1 MKRYFNIIVVFVAVI
16 LVLLS
21 SLVFKKY
28 ETLNLVKGQI
38 SIKEDEL
45 QYQEEY
51 FQKLKNISD
60 KLQENKDS
68 LLKIESALP
77 KSPQVPELLAF
88 IQKST
93 SQSGL
98 MLGDIN
104 LGLMSAEDNIKK
116 TKVNFILIGDYIG
129 LKKFISFIENSS
141 RLTDVNSIYFS
152 YPEKGEL
159 FKFNLKITAYS
170 Y

>member
-16 LVLLS
+16 LTLLS
-21 SLVFKKY
+21 TLVFKKY
-28 ETLNLVKGQI
+28 EALNLVKGQI

-51 FQKLKNISD
+51 FQKLKSISD

-77 KSPQVPELLAF
+77 ESPQVPELLAF
-88 IQKST
+88 IQKSA

-104 LGLMSAEDNIKK
+104 LGLMSTEDNINKI
-116 TKVNFILIGDYIG
+116 KVNFILIGDYIG
-129 LKKFISFIENSS
+129 FKKFIPFIENSS
-141 RLTDVNSIYFS
+141 RLININSIHFS

-159 FKFNLKITAYS
+159 FKFNFKITAYS

>member
-1 MKRYFNIIVVFVAVI
+1 MKRYFNIIIVLVAVV
-16 LVLLS
+16 LALLS

-28 ETLNLVKGQI
+28 ESLNLVRGRI

-45 QYQEEY
+45 QSQEEY
-51 FQKLKNISD
+51 FQKLKDVSD
-60 KLQENKDS
+60 KLQANKDS

-77 KSPQVPELLAF
+77 GSPQVPELLAF
-88 IQKST
+88 IQRSA

-98 MLGDIN
+98 VLGDIN

-116 TKVNFILIGDYIG
+116 TKVNFILSGEYIG
-129 LKKFISFIENSS
+129 LKKFIPFIENSS
-141 RLTDVNSIYFS
+141 RLIDVNSIHFS

-159 FKFNLKITAYS
+159 FKFNFKITAYS

>member
-1 MKRYFNIIVVFVAVI
+1 MKRYFNIIIVFIAVI

-21 SLVFKKY
+21 SSVFKKY
-28 ETLNLVKGQI
+28 ETLNLVRGQI

-51 FQKLKNISD
+51 FQKLKSISD
-60 KLQENKDS
+60 RLQENKDS

-77 KSPQVPELLAF
+77 ENPQIPELLAF

-98 MLGDIN
+98 MLGDVN
-104 LGLMSAEDNIKK
+104 LGSMSTENNINK
-116 TKVNFILIGDYIG
+116 TKVNFLMVGDYIG
-129 LKKFISFIENSS
+129 LKKFISLIENSS
-141 RLTDVNSIYFS
+141 RLTDITSIHFS
-152 YPEKGEL
+152 YPEEGEL

>member
-1 MKRYFNIIVVFVAVI
+1 MKRYFNIIILFVAVV
-16 LVLLS
+16 LALLS
-21 SLVFKKY
+21 SSVLKEY
-28 ETLNLVKGQI
+28 EALNLVKGQI

-51 FQKLKNISD
+51 FQKLKSISD
-60 KLQENKDS
+60 RLQENKDS

-77 KSPQVPELLAF
+77 ENPQIPELLAF
-88 IQKST
+88 IQRST

-98 MLGDIN
+98 MLGDVN
-104 LGLMSAEDNIKK
+104 LGSMSAEDNIKK
-116 TKVNFILIGDYIG
+116 TKVNFLMMGDYIG
-129 LKKFISFIENSS
+129 LKKFISLVENSS
-141 RLTDVNSIYFS
+141 RLTDITSIYFS
-152 YPEKGEL
+152 SPEEGEL